1 MARSDI
7 HIRMFGD
14 NRTSK
19 MFNQFRKDARSS
31 THAINNL
38 RNQII
43 AAFSVREL
51 VTAGDSFVNIQNRMQ
66 ALTGSTEQT
75 ADAMANIK
83 RIANESRSDFDAIG
97 TLFTRLTIA
106 TQDLGVAQRD
116 IAKAT
121 QTVANTFV
129 IAGAESS
136 EAANSARQLA
146 QGLASGALRGDEL
159 RSVME
164 NNVILSNLLADGL
177 GITTGQ
183 LKDFGSEGKLT
194 AEAILPILIDAVDDT
209 TNTVANMDMTIG
221 QSLTLLRTN
230 FTTLIGEFE
239 KATGVFGTTATAF
252 GMFAKNMELLLIP
265 ATALAVSA
273 IPKLVSGVVA
283 LGIAVRAN
291 PLTALATGLAAL
303 VATAKILNPELS
315 SLQENLQSA
324 LIKQERAL
332 DNLVKAQKKFG
343 ENSVEFR
350 IFQKEYNEISDEVER
365 LRDLFIEQN
374 KAISETPDALKSFTD
389 EYNKIIEK
397 SKDAIQV
404 VKTFGETIEGKLT
417 NAFTEFF
424 DIASEGFGNFKN
436 LATSII
442 RAIIAELIQL
452 FIVQK
457 AVGIVKGAL
466 SAPDLSGGVTGTPD
480 ISDFEPITFAGGGY
494 TGMGVRAGGIDG
506 RGGFPAILH
515 PNETVIDHTKGQGI
529 GATVNFNIT
538 TVDAAGFDE
547 LLASRKNM
555 IISMV
560 NQAYN
565 SRGKMGIA

>member
-1 MARSDI
+1 
-7 HIRMFGD
+7 MFGD

-31 THAINNL
+31 SHAINNL

-51 VTAGDSFVNIQNRMQ
+51 VRAGDSFVNIQNRMQ

-83 RIANESRSDFDAIG
+83 RIANESRSDFDAVG

-129 IAGAESS
+129 IAGAETS

-194 AEAILPILIDAVDDT
+194 AEAILPILINAVDDT
-209 TNTVANMDMTIG
+209 TKTVANMDMTIG

-239 KATGVFGTTATAF
+239 KATGVFGTTATAL
-252 GMFAKNMELLLIP
+252 GVLAKNMELLLIP

-283 LGIAVRAN
+283 LGVAVRAN

-324 LIKQERAL
+324 LVKQETAL
-332 DNLVKAQKKFG
+332 KNLIKAQKKFG
-343 ENSVEFR
+343 ENSPEFR
-350 IFQKEYNEISDEVER
+350 IFLEEYDEISNEVQR
-365 LRDLFIEQN
+365 LRDLVIEQN

-417 NAFTEFF
+417 NAFTDFF

-442 RAIIAELIQL
+442 RAIVAELVQL
-452 FIVQK
+452 LIVQK
-457 AVGIVKGAL
+457 AVGMIKSSIDAFAFAS
-466 SAPDLSGGVTGTPD
+466 SANPEQLLNLGNIGY
-480 ISDFEPITFAGGGY
+480 EGGGY
-494 TGMGVRAGGIDG
+494 TGMGVRAGGVDG

-515 PNETVIDHTKGQGI
+515 PNETVIDHTKGQGM

-555 IISMV
+555 IVSMI

>member
-51 VTAGDSFVNIQNRMQ
+51 VTAGDTFVNLQNRMG
-66 ALTGSTEQT
+66 ALTGNANDT
-75 ADAMANIK
+75 ADAMAHMK
-83 RIANESRSDFDAIG
+83 RIAIESRSDFSAVGD
-97 TLFTRLTIA
+97 LFAKITFATKEMGLT
-106 TQDLGVAQRD
+106 QQEVAD
-116 IAKAT
+116 AT
-121 QTVANTFV
+121 QTVANTF
-129 IAGAESS
+129 IISGASAI
-136 EAANSARQLA
+136 EAANASRQLA
-146 QGLASGALRGDEL
+146 QGLASGTLRGDEL
-159 RSVME
+159 NSVME
-164 NNVILSNLLADGL
+164 QNSALAELLAKGL
-177 GITTGQ
+177 GVSTGQ
-183 LKDFGSEGKLT
+183 LREMGAAGKIT
-194 AEAILPILIDAVDDT
+194 AENILPTLISATDE
-209 TNTVANMDMTIG
+209 TNKTIAEMNMTIG
-221 QSLTLLRTN
+221 QSISLLKTQ

-239 KATGVFGTTATAF
+239 EATGVFGGTATAI
-252 GMFAKNMELLLIP
+252 GMLAKNMELLLIP

-283 LGIAVRAN
+283 LGVAVRAN
-291 PLTALATGLAAL
+291 PLTSLATGLAAL
-303 VATAKILNPELS
+303 VATVKILNPEFN
-315 SLQENLQSA
+315 SLQAELVDT
-324 LIKQERAL
+324 LTKQQGLL
-332 DNLVKAQKKFG
+332 DELNKMEKTDRGFDRLLDKYLELGDKAQ
-343 ENSVEFR
+343 
-350 IFQKEYNEISDEVER
+350 D
-365 LRDLFIEQN
+365 LREKIEEQN
-374 KAISETPDALKSFTD
+374 KALEETPDPLKAFTD
-389 EYNKIIEK
+389 QYDKIIEK
-397 SKDAIQV
+397 SKESIQV
-404 VKTFGETIEGKLT
+404 VKTFAETIEGKLT
-417 NAFTEFF
+417 NAFTDFF
-424 DIASEGFGNFKN
+424 DITSEGFGNFKN

-457 AVGIVKGAL
+457 AVGMIKAGI
-466 SAPDLSGGVTGTPD
+466 GTF
-480 ISDFEPITFAGGGY
+480 SDTIEFNRLTDRGTLFDGEGGGY

-506 RGGFPAILH
+506 KGGFPAILH
-515 PNETVIDHTKGQGI
+515 PNETVIDHTKGQGM

>member
-31 THAINNL
+31 SHAINNL

-51 VTAGDSFVNIQNRMQ
+51 VRAGDSFVNIQNRMQ

-83 RIANESRSDFDAIG
+83 RIANESRSDFDAVG

-129 IAGAESS
+129 IAGAETS

-194 AEAILPILIDAVDDT
+194 AEAILPILINAVDDT
-209 TNTVANMDMTIG
+209 TKTVANMDMTIG

-239 KATGVFGTTATAF
+239 KATGVFGTTATAL
-252 GMFAKNMELLLIP
+252 GVLAKNMELLLIP

-283 LGIAVRAN
+283 LGVAVRAN

-324 LIKQERAL
+324 LVKQETAL
-332 DNLVKAQKKFG
+332 KNLIKAQKKFG
-343 ENSVEFR
+343 ENSPEFR
-350 IFQKEYNEISDEVER
+350 IFLEEYDEISNEVQR
-365 LRDLFIEQN
+365 LRDLVIEQN

-417 NAFTEFF
+417 NAFTDFF

-442 RAIIAELIQL
+442 RAIVAELVQL
-452 FIVQK
+452 LIVQK
-457 AVGIVKGAL
+457 AVGMIKSSIDAFAFAS
-466 SAPDLSGGVTGTPD
+466 SANPEQLLNLGNIGY
-480 ISDFEPITFAGGGY
+480 EGGGY
-494 TGMGVRAGGIDG
+494 TGMGVRAGGVDG

-515 PNETVIDHTKGQGI
+515 PNETVIDHTKGQGM

-555 IISMV
+555 IVSMI